1 MKFLTF
7 VWLAMKCSRY
17 SNINHIW
24 FNILF
29 PRILQKASTGG
40 AVWYKKDKVLKNWP
54 SKVVKYDQGKNLQ
67 VKFSRSHNFKFFKDC
82 IFKDS
87 FLIRLSHSWSHCKL
101 VRKSFCLNFYVLL
114 RPANSQCNLWS
125 LVSYHMQGFKGSIFY
140 FIFKTSVRHW
150 KRF

>member
-40 AVWYKKDKVLKNWP
+40 GVRYTKEKVSKNWP
-54 SKVVKYDQGKNLQ
+54 SKVVKYGQGKNLQ
-67 VKFSRSHNFKFFKDC
+67 VKFNRSYHFKDC
-82 IFKDS
+82 IFKDLLSS
-87 FLIRLSHSWSHCKL
+87 FFIRLFHSWSHWK
-101 VRKSFCLNFYVLL
+101 VVGKSFCLNFYLL
-114 RPANSQCNLWS
+114 LGLVNSQCNFWS
-125 LVSYHMQGFKGSIFY
+125 LVSYHMQGFKGSVFY